1 MTSMR
6 SLTFLI
12 ICLPILMS
20 LCPLNSA
27 NSASTSLWG
36 KKLAFNG
43 PPCLW
48 QLHPEVRVPALT
60 DLSVCIRLKRTSSA
74 QWTGFL
80 YRSTERKELGLEGN
94 NSHLKIWLFG
104 KQYQIDQDLSLKT
117 WHSICLTWSGK
128 NQKLTVYLNGSTV
141 KNKLFY
147 SDDAHQQLAPNGTLT
162 LGVSHS
168 VLPNGALKP
177 ESGNNLL
184 GEIGLFRMWGKE
196 WSAEEVSSLGCA
208 DGDVVSWDLQQWKN
222 DCPPVPDNNLTCG
235 WSNYKINM
243 WVTVTN
249 LKSPENCSLALEGI
263 TRNWLVNIFPNNISV
278 QDIYVSSQS
287 PTCEV
292 HLDEDLPKQSNRVCK
307 KCFGC
312 EVYVSVDPAANVK
325 TVQTDISALLST
337 NFSFNF
343 LTIEAVHDSI
353 AVLPAVISPRVT
365 RPPPT
370 ITPSLTTSPWT
381 QKFTTSEKG
390 LTATTPN
397 RPVKFSTTGKPV
409 DRTVTVVM
417 PDQFFRVNLTLVIT
431 GILSKPTDIIEE
443 WLQQKLETNN
453 SLSVV
458 NLVIKGGYDRSMGE
472 YTGLLTPIIKQN
484 QYHCTFH
491 VQEYHKYDVAEVEQ
505 LIYSALTSEYGN
517 ISFAIQTTNISIKHI
532 EPKSC
537 LEEKT
542 SSFYGRY
549 IWPETF
555 PQVTAEMQ
563 CRKPASNRAYRLCK
577 LHIETDTTSW
587 DNPNMTN
594 CNKFQTISDISNITV
609 TPDNAAEVVDI
620 IQDLVDVQLSNNSQ
634 LSSSELGLVMDKLSE
649 VVDVS
654 IIEPKVGVD
663 IVNIVA
669 NILLSETDIT
679 PVTDIVLDL
688 TDQMGNSIEF
698 QGECTNIK
706 SPALALSMINVDPD
720 QFSGLTFGVSLS
732 SSTNPEIFVNQ
743 SFVSKPLA
751 ETSATISLPA
761 EINNF
766 FPPGVRNTTRVQFH
780 FYGTPNLFQD
790 PYLINETDGNWTLN
804 SFVVSASINNSQV
817 INLQERVVV
826 TFKHEETR
834 RSKCVFWDFQKY
846 SSLGGWSSSGCETRN
861 ISPHQT
867 SCLCDH
873 LTHFGVLLDV
883 SQGPMDPEDIRILT
897 IISYLGCGL
906 SSIFLGITLLTYL
919 IFEKL
924 RQDYPS
930 KILINLSAALLGLTM
945 FFLIDSWLASFSSYA
960 LCITTAAFLHYFL
973 LASCTWMGLEAFH
986 MYFALVKVFNTYVP
1000 AYLLKFCAVGW
1011 GIPLV
1016 IVSLVL
1022 AIDKDTY
1029 GSFVPEQTGVALES
1043 TEQFCWIQNNIF
1055 YYITVVGFILF
1066 IFLGNLGVFV
1076 VVLIQI
1082 KQMRTN
1088 KPLVKSRSALQ
1099 DFRAV
1104 VGLTV
1109 LLGLTWSLGFFS
1121 FEPARVVMMYLF
1133 AICNSFQ
1140 GFFVFVF
1147 HCLMKENVRKQWKIY
1162 LCCGRFRANETSDC
1176 RRSVTM
1182 DVRNK
1187 KGNLVKSDSVHS
1199 DNNSSTKSLTPPRNL
1214 QNTHTARWQ

>member
-6 SLTFLI
+6 NLTFLI
-12 ICLPILMS
+12 ICLSILMS
-20 LCPLNSA
+20 LCPLNSAA

-36 KKLAFNG
+36 KKLEFKG

-48 QLHPEVRVPALT
+48 QLHPEVSVPALT
-60 DLSVCIRLKRTSSA
+60 DLSICIRLKRTSTA

-80 YRSTERKELGLEGN
+80 YRSAERKELGLEGN
-94 NSHLKIWLFG
+94 NANLKIWLFG
-104 KQYQIDQDLSLKT
+104 KQYQVQQEVSLKK

-128 NQKLTVYLNGSTV
+128 NQRLKVYLNEPTV
-141 KNKLFY
+141 KNLFFY
-147 SDDAHQQLAPNGTLT
+147 SDDAHQQLAENGTLT

-168 VLPNGALKP
+168 VHPNGELKP

-196 WSAEEVSSLGCA
+196 FSAEEVSNLGCA
-208 DGDVVSWDLQQWKN
+208 DGDVVSWDLQQWKY
-222 DCPPVPDNNLTCG
+222 DCPPVPDSNLTCG
-235 WSNYKINM
+235 WSNYKIKM

-249 LKSPENCSLALEGI
+249 LKSPENCSLGLEGI
-263 TRNWLVNIFPNNISV
+263 TRNWLVNVFPNNISV
-278 QDIYVSSQS
+278 QDIFVSSQR
-287 PTCEV
+287 PTCQV
-292 HLDEDLPKQSNRVCK
+292 HLDEDLAKMSSRVCE

-312 EVYVSVDPAANVK
+312 EVYVSVDPAADVK

-353 AVLPAVISPRVT
+353 TVLPAVISPHVT
-365 RPPPT
+365 GPPST
-370 ITPSLTTSPWT
+370 ITPSLTTS
-381 QKFTTSEKG
+381 ERG
-390 LTATTPN
+390 LTESTPP
-397 RPVKFSTTGKPV
+397 RPPKLSTTGEPV

-417 PDQFFRVNLTLVIT
+417 PDQFFRVNLILHIR
-431 GILSKPTDIIEE
+431 GILSKPTDIIKK

-453 SLSVV
+453 TMSVV
-458 NLVIKGGYDRSMGE
+458 NLVIKEGYIRSMGE
-472 YTGLLTPIIKQN
+472 YTGLLTPVSKQN
-484 QYHCTFH
+484 QYNCTFH
-491 VQEYHKYDVAEVEQ
+491 VQEYHKDNVAKVKK
-505 LIYSALTSEYGN
+505 LIHSALTSGYEN
-517 ISFAIQTTNISIKHI
+517 ISFAIQATNISIKHI

-537 LEEKT
+537 LEEDI
-542 SSFYGRY
+542 SSLYGRY

-555 PQVTAEMQ
+555 PQVTAEMG
-563 CRKPASNRAYRLCK
+563 CRKPVSNRAYRLCK
-577 LHIETDTTSW
+577 LDIETDTTSW
-587 DNPNMTN
+587 DYPNMTN
-594 CNKFQTISDISNITV
+594 CDKFATVSDISNITV
-609 TPDNAAEVVDI
+609 TPDNAAEVVDL

-634 LSSSELGLVMDKLSE
+634 LSSSELGLVMKKLSE

-654 IIEPKVGVD
+654 IIEPKVGVN

-669 NILLSETDIT
+669 NILLSETDVT
-679 PVTDIVLDL
+679 PVADIVLDL
-688 TDQMGNSIEF
+688 TDQMGNSMEF
-698 QGECTNIK
+698 QGESIDIK
-706 SPALALSMINVDPD
+706 SPALVLSMINVDPD
-720 QFSGLTFGVSLS
+720 EFSGLTFGVSV
-732 SSTNPEIFVNQ
+732 SSTLSPEIFVNQ

-751 ETSATISLPA
+751 ETNVTISLPA

-780 FYGTPNLFQD
+780 FYGTPDLFQD
-790 PYLINETDGNWTLN
+790 PYLINEVDGNWTLH
-804 SFVVSASINNSQV
+804 SFVVSASVNNSQV
-817 INLQERVVV
+817 INLKERVVV
-826 TFKHEETR
+826 TLKHEETR

-846 SSLGGWSSSGCETRN
+846 SSLGGWSSSGCETQN

-883 SQGPMDPEDIRILT
+883 SRDPLDPKDARILT
-897 IISYLGCGL
+897 VISYLGCGI

-930 KILINLSAALLGLTM
+930 KILINLSTALLGLTLL
-945 FFLIDSWLASFSSYA
+945 FLINSWLASFSNHP

-1016 IVSLVL
+1016 IVGLVL
-1022 AIDKDTY
+1022 AIDKDAY
-1029 GSFVPEQTGVALES
+1029 GSSVPDRVGVALES

-1055 YYITVVGFILF
+1055 YYVTVVGFILLV
-1066 IFLGNLGVFV
+1066 FLGNMGVFI

-1082 KQMRTN
+1082 KKMRAN
-1088 KPLVKSRSALQ
+1088 KPLAKSRTALQ
-1099 DFRAV
+1099 DLRAV
-1104 VGLTV
+1104 ASLTV

-1121 FEPARVVMMYLF
+1121 FGPVRVVMMYLF

-1147 HCLMKENVRKQWKIY
+1147 HCLMKENVRKQWKAH
-1162 LCCGRFRANETSDC
+1162 LCCGRFRVNETSDWS
-1176 RRSVTM
+1176 RSVTV

-1187 KGNLVKSDSVHS
+1187 KGNLVKSDSAHF
-1199 DNNSSTKSLTPPRNL
+1199 DKTCSTRSLTPPRNL
-1214 QNTHTARWQ
+1214 QNIHTARWQ